1 MHLQCASDHTGCPG
15 LGLSASTM
23 ELLHKAATRDG
34 EGYAM
39 GWEVGRRHDVW
50 GNKVFVLVAVCS
62 TSLCYLWS
70 TQTQTLTLYLPLY
83 VYVYPYLY
91 LCRCATLLHL
101 LSTLSLSHGVCESCV
116 VHQVLGGV
124 LWHFGTNFW
133 FTSLVWLCPR
143 RQLMVTACVNWGNSA
158 ARLAL
163 HRVIENILAL
173 LPAPEP
179 DPVVLALL
187 ATAPS
192 KVQETVEANRP
203 STTDVEQLLSPEN
216 SSLLAGVIRPS
227 HI

>member
-50 GNKVFVLVAVCS
+50 GNKVFVLLAVCS
-62 TSLCYLWS
+62 TSLCYLW
-70 TQTQTLTLYLPLY
+70 
-83 VYVYPYLY
+83 
-91 LCRCATLLHL
+91 
-101 LSTLSLSHGVCESCV
+101 STLSLSHGVCESCV